1 MTPTRSPQHLAFVRT
16 LPCSVCGRTR
26 GVQAAHAPGSRGMGQ
41 KRSDLETLP
50 LCAAHHEEQHR
61 IGWPRFTQTY
71 GLDVQAILRE
81 LRERPRLLIMDGAAL
96 LALSSGGERRFGWKA
111 HYVAHYK
118 DQEFILKPVY
128 FGLEL
133 SLTCAFRICGEYL
146 RDQLMQRRA
155 A

>member
-1 MTPTRSPQHLAFVRT
+1 MYLYFINSAFLANRNYV
-16 LPCSVCGRTR
+16 G
-26 GVQAAHAPGSRGMGQ
+26 
-41 KRSDLETLP
+41 
-50 LCAAHHEEQHR
+50 
-61 IGWPRFTQTY
+61 
-71 GLDVQAILRE
+71 AI
-81 LRERPRLLIMDGAAL
+81 DGAA
-96 LALSSGGERRFGWKA
+96 ARRFGWKA

>member
-1 MTPTRSPQHLAFVRT
+1 MTPTRSPQHIAFVRT

-61 IGWPRFTQTY
+61 IGWPRFIQTY
-71 GLDVQAILRE
+71 GLDVQEILRE
-81 LRERPRLLIMDGAAL
+81 LGERPQIVIIPGI
-96 LALSSGGERRFGWKA
+96 LA
-111 HYVAHYK
+111 VAPGPHFVARYGR
-118 DQEFILKPVY
+118 QEFILRPVS
-128 FGLEL
+128 FGLDL
-133 SLTCAFRICGEYL
+133 SLECALRVCGEYL